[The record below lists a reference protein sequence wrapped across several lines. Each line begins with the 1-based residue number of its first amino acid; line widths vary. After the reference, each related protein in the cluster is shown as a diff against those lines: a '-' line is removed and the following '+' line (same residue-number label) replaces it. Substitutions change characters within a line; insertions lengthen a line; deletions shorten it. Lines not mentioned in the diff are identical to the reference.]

1 MFHHHIVTGPPA
13 LVENVNISLFSVME
27 IQSVNTTGEY
37 EIQTVANLQEYVEEN
52 VEENNTGVP
61 LEIEDPLNT

>member
-1 MFHHHIVTGPPA
+1 
-13 LVENVNISLFSVME
+13 ME

-37 EIQTVANLQEYVEEN
+37 EIQTVSNLEECVEEN

-61 LEIEDPLNT
+61 LEIEDPLNTFLNPINLTVIELPYDTDFMSSK

>member
-1 MFHHHIVTGPPA
+1 M
-13 LVENVNISLFSVME
+13 

-37 EIQTVANLQEYVEEN
+37 EIQTVANLQEN